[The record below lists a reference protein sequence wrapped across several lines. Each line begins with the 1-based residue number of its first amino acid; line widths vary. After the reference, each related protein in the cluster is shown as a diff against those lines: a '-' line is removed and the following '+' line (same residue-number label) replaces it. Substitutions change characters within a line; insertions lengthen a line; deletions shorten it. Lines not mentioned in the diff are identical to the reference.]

1 MALGERC
8 PVLKFE
14 DLGDER
20 GKLVVIEGGQ
30 SVPFEI
36 NRVFYIYK
44 SDKTVVR
51 GGARKQG
58 IGVCP
63 DQCCRGK

>member
-1 MALGERC
+1 MEEWVTGPGIRNGRFKVRGGTDMALGERC

-36 NRVFYIYK
+36 NRVYL
-44 SDKTVVR
+44 
-51 GGARKQG
+51 
-58 IGVCP
+58 
-63 DQCCRGK
+63 